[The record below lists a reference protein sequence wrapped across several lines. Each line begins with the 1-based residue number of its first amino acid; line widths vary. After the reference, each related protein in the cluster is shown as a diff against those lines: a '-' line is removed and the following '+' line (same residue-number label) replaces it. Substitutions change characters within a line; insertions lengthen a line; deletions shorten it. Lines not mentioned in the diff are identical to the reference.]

1 MSIDRKPK
9 DITPIQLN
17 SIKRYQDTASRSLSE
32 NTRRF
37 SIDRSRNTFPS
48 KTSSA
53 RLQQDYL
60 NTPENEQK
68 EPSCFEFLNKLLE
81 KITNHFKPPPTSPK
95 NSPKQSNAFQLN
107 RSLNQDD
114 IIL

>member
-1 MSIDRKPK
+1 MQRRPK
-9 DITPIQLN
+9 DIMPIQLN
-17 SIKRYQDTASRSLSE
+17 STRTYQDTASQSLGE
-32 NTRRF
+32 NTYR
-37 SIDRSRNTFPS
+37 SNIDSFRSAPPSNTNR
-48 KTSSA
+48 A

-68 EPSCFEFLNKLLE
+68 EPGCFEFLNKFLE